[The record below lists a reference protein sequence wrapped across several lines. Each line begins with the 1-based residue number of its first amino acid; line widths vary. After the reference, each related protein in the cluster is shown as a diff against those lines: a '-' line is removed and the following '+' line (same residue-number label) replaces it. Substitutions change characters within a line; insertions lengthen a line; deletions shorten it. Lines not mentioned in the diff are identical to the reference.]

1 MSVIEIFQQ
10 LAREGLENHTAAVSI
25 HSMRLRTVFPVAL
38 LVLGELASGQT
49 SIKPPC
55 EYGGELLGQSQH
67 KIKLFTSDEM
77 KARATY
83 KQDIFGAIKQ
93 ADIKGTAIVD
103 VLVGPDG
110 QVVCT
115 KSLTGHPMV
124 RASVEDAL
132 RKWKFSPA
140 KMDGRGVAYLGRMEF
155 TLCNI
160 SCGESGPSMTI
171 VN

>member
-1 MSVIEIFQQ
+1 MVLP
-10 LAREGLENHTAAVSI
+10 LAWFVLCGLVT
-25 HSMRLRTVFPVAL
+25 
-38 LVLGELASGQT
+38 GQT
-49 SIKPPC
+49 SVKPPC
-55 EYGGELLGQSQH
+55 EYDGKLLRQSQH

-93 ADIKGTAIVD
+93 TDIKVTAIVD

-115 KSLTGHPMV
+115 KSLIGDPMV
-124 RASVEDAL
+124 NHSVEDAL
-132 RKWKFSPA
+132 RKWKFSQA
-140 KMDGRGVAYLGRMEF
+140 EMNGKRVAYLGRMEF

-160 SCGESGPSMTI
+160 SCGETGPSMTI

>member
-1 MSVIEIFQQ
+1 M
-10 LAREGLENHTAAVSI
+10 
-25 HSMRLRTVFPVAL
+25 
-38 LVLGELASGQT
+38 
-49 SIKPPC
+49 
-55 EYGGELLGQSQH
+55 YGGELLRQSRH

-77 KARATY
+77 EARPTH

-103 VLVGPDG
+103 VLVAPDG
-110 QVVCT
+110 HVVCA
-115 KSLTGHPMV
+115 KGLTGHPMV

-132 RKWKFSPA
+132 RKWTFSPA
-140 KMDGRGVAYLGRMEF
+140 EIDGRRVAYVGRMEF

-171 VN
+171 VK

>member
-1 MSVIEIFQQ
+1 MFQE
-10 LAREGLENHTAAVSI
+10 LALEVLENRAAAVSI

-38 LVLGELASGQT
+38 LILCGLAPGQT
-49 SIKPPC
+49 SINLPC
-55 EYGGELLGQSQH
+55 EYGGELLRQSQR
-67 KIKLFTSDEM
+67 KIKLFKSDEM

-83 KQDIFGAIKQ
+83 KRDIFGAIKQ

-140 KMDGRGVAYLGRMEF
+140 EMDGRRVAYLGRMEF

-171 VN
+171 IN

>member
-1 MSVIEIFQQ
+1 MFQQ
-10 LAREGLENHTAAVSI
+10 SALAGLEKHAAAVSI
-25 HSMRLRTVFPVAL
+25 HGMRLRTVFPVAL
-38 LVLGELASGQT
+38 LMFCGLAAGQT
-49 SIKPPC
+49 NIKLPC
-55 EYGGELLGQSQH
+55 EYGGELLRQSQH

-77 KARATY
+77 KARATH
-83 KQDIFGAIKQ
+83 KQDIFGMIKQ

-132 RKWKFSPA
+132 RRWKFSPA
-140 KMDGRGVAYLGRMEF
+140 EVDGKRVAYLGRMEF

-171 VN
+171 VK

>member
-1 MSVIEIFQQ
+1 MLP
-10 LAREGLENHTAAVSI
+10 LAW
-25 HSMRLRTVFPVAL
+25 
-38 LVLGELASGQT
+38 LVLCGLTVGQT

-55 EYGGELLGQSQH
+55 EYSGELLHQSPH
-67 KIKLFTSDEM
+67 KIKLFMSDEM

-140 KMDGRGVAYLGRMEF
+140 EMDGRRVAYLGRVEF

-160 SCGESGPSMTI
+160 SCGDSGPSMTI
-171 VN
+171 IN

>member
-1 MSVIEIFQQ
+1 MLP
-10 LAREGLENHTAAVSI
+10 LAWFVLCGLAA
-25 HSMRLRTVFPVAL
+25 A
-38 LVLGELASGQT
+38 QT
-49 SIKPPC
+49 SVKPPC
-55 EYGGELLGQSQH
+55 EYGGELLHQSQH
-67 KIKLFTSDEM
+67 KIKLFTSDEV
-77 KARATY
+77 KARATH

-140 KMDGRGVAYLGRMEF
+140 EMDGKRVA
-155 TLCNI
+155 
-160 SCGESGPSMTI
+160 
-171 VN
+171 

>member
-1 MSVIEIFQQ
+1 MATGQSV
-10 LAREGLENHTAAVSI
+10 
-25 HSMRLRTVFPVAL
+25 
-38 LVLGELASGQT
+38 
-49 SIKPPC
+49 KPPC
-55 EYGGELLGQSQH
+55 EYGGELLRQSQH

-77 KARATY
+77 KVRATY
-83 KQDIFGAIKQ
+83 KQDIFGAIRQ
-93 ADIKGTAIVD
+93 ADIEGTAIVD

-115 KSLTGHPMV
+115 KGLVGDPMI

-132 RKWKFSPA
+132 KVEVLSA
-140 KMDGRGVAYLGRMEF
+140 EMNGRRVAYVGRMEF

-160 SCGESGPSMTI
+160 SCGASGPSMTI

>member
-1 MSVIEIFQQ
+1 
-10 LAREGLENHTAAVSI
+10 
-25 HSMRLRTVFPVAL
+25 MRLRTVFPVAL
-38 LVLGELASGQT
+38 FILCELGSAQT

-55 EYGGELLGQSQH
+55 EYGGELLRQSQH
-67 KIKLFTSDEM
+67 QIKLFTSDEM
-77 KARATY
+77 KARATH
-83 KQDIFGAIKQ
+83 KQDIVGMIKQ

-124 RASVEDAL
+124 RVSVEDAL

-140 KMDGRGVAYLGRMEF
+140 EVDGRRVAYLGRMEF

-171 VN
+171 VK

>member
-1 MSVIEIFQQ
+1 MSVIAIFQQ
-10 LAREGLENHTAAVSI
+10 LSLEGLENHAAAVSI
-25 HSMRLRTVFPVAL
+25 HCMRLRTILPVAL
-38 LVLGELASGQT
+38 LALCEVALGQT
-49 SIKPPC
+49 KFKLPC
-55 EYGGELLGQSQH
+55 EYSGELLHQSQGR
-67 KIKLFTSDEM
+67 IRVFTSDEM
-77 KARATY
+77 KAKATY
-83 KQDIFGAIKQ
+83 RQDIFGAIKQ

-103 VLVGPDG
+103 VLVAPDG
-110 QVVCT
+110 HVVCT

-140 KMDGRGVAYLGRMEF
+140 EIDGRRVAYVGRMEF

-171 VN
+171 VK

>member
-1 MSVIEIFQQ
+1 MLP
-10 LAREGLENHTAAVSI
+10 LAWFVLCGLAA
-25 HSMRLRTVFPVAL
+25 
-38 LVLGELASGQT
+38 GQT
-49 SIKPPC
+49 SVEPPC
-55 EYGGELLGQSQH
+55 EYGGELLRQSQH

-115 KSLTGHPMV
+115 MGRTGHPLV

-140 KMDGRGVAYLGRMEF
+140 AMEGKAVAYLGRMEF

-160 SCGESGPSMTI
+160 SCGDSGPSMTI
-171 VN
+171 IN

>member
-1 MSVIEIFQQ
+1 M
-10 LAREGLENHTAAVSI
+10 
-25 HSMRLRTVFPVAL
+25 FPAAL
-38 LVLGELASGQT
+38 LILCGLAPEQT
-49 SIKPPC
+49 SIQPPC
-55 EYGGELLGQSQH
+55 EYGGKLLRQSQH
-67 KIKLFTSDEM
+67 KIKVFTSDEM

-83 KQDIFGAIKQ
+83 KQDILGAIKQ

-110 QVVCT
+110 QVICT

-140 KMDGRGVAYLGRMEF
+140 EMDGKRVAYLGRMEF

>member
-1 MSVIEIFQQ
+1 
-10 LAREGLENHTAAVSI
+10 
-25 HSMRLRTVFPVAL
+25 MRLQTAL
-38 LVLGELASGQT
+38 PLAWVMLCGLAAGQN

-55 EYGGELLGQSQH
+55 EYGGELLRQSQH

-93 ADIKGTAIVD
+93 ADIKGTAIVN

-140 KMDGRGVAYLGRMEF
+140 EMDGRWVAYLGRVEF

-160 SCGESGPSMTI
+160 SCGDSGPSMTI
-171 VN
+171 IN